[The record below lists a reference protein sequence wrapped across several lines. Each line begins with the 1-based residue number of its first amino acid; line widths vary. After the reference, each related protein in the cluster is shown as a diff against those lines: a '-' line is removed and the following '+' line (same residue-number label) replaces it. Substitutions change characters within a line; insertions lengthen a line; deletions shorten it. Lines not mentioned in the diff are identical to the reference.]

1 MTLLKGQLK
10 VSAANH
16 VISPNTTPYSL
27 AYSLHWHTEVHGTN
41 QYISQPPVMTAI
53 INKLW

>member
-1 MTLLKGQLK
+1 MTLLLGQLK

-16 VISPNTTPYSL
+16 VISPNTPPYLHVHSL
-27 AYSLHWHTEVHGTN
+27 ANSLQWYSEVHGTN

-53 INKLW
+53 Y